1 MTTPKYCFL
10 DRRGQLH
17 IQAYSCD
24 TMQVQARPKSKHG
37 KKEVTVSEFLAYAE
51 EPLIASEKGSQFSVR
66 LWPLV
71 G

>member
-1 MTTPKYCFL
+1 
-10 DRRGQLH
+10 
-17 IQAYSCD
+17 
-24 TMQVQARPKSKHG
+24 MQVQARPKSKHG